1 MVIETSSVM
10 FYANFTLTCKKKV
23 ILFKVGYGGQ
33 LWKPWFLFSQLPHMN
48 LDGVPFGMNV
58 TS

>member
-1 MVIETSSVM
+1 M
-10 FYANFTLTCKKKV
+10 FYANFTLNCNKKV

-48 LDGVPFGMNV
+48 LDGVPFGMNI
-58 TS
+58 TN